1 MKAAYLESALQV
13 RTHDVPLPDPGPG
26 EVLIRIRSVGVCA
39 SDVHYY
45 EHGRIGRYVVR
56 EPLILG
62 HEPAGEVV
70 ALGSG
75 VDSLAEG
82 DRVSIEPGVPCRACV
97 HCRTGHYN
105 LCDDVVFMAT
115 PPVHGAF
122 VEFVAHPADFAYRIP
137 DHVSYDEAAL
147 IEPLSVGHFA
157 ARRGQARL
165 GDRAAILGAGPIGLM
180 TLLALQSQ
188 GIHDVTLVDVEPF
201 RLDKAL
207 ELGAA
212 DAIDASAEDVGQTR
226 AARFDLV
233 FETAGNSTTLTQTT
247 RIARRGGR
255 VVLVG
260 MTDAD
265 LTPIDTNELV
275 DKALDIAGVFRYAN
289 TWPLAVDLLSRGAV
303 DLKPLI
309 TGHYPLEAA
318 GQALESARTRKD
330 ANIKVMVTP

>member
-13 RTHDVPLPDPGPG
+13 HTRDVPRPEPGPG
-26 EVLIRIRSVGVCA
+26 EVLIRVRSVGVCA

-97 HCRTGHYN
+97 RCRTGHYN
-105 LCDDVVFMAT
+105 LCDEVVFMAT

-122 VEFVAHPADFAYRIP
+122 VEYVAHPADFAYRIP
-137 DHVSYDEAAL
+137 DHVTYDEAAL
-147 IEPLSVGHFA
+147 IEPLSVGLFA
-157 ARRGQARL
+157 VRRGGARL
-165 GDRAAILGAGPIGLM
+165 GDRVAILGAGPIGLM
-180 TLLALQSQ
+180 TFLALQSQ

-201 RLDKAL
+201 RLQKAL
-207 ELGAA
+207 VLGAA
-212 DAIDASAEDVGQTR
+212 DAIDARTEDIGRTHSTE
-226 AARFDLV
+226 FDLV

-247 RIARRGGR
+247 RITRRGGR

-275 DKALDIAGVFRYAN
+275 DKALDVAGVFRYAN
-289 TWPLAVDLLSRGAV
+289 TWPVAVDLLSSGAV
-303 DLKPLI
+303 DIKPLI
-309 TGHYPLEAA
+309 TAHYPLEGA
-318 GQALESARTRKD
+318 GHALESARTRKD
-330 ANIKVMVTP
+330 TNIKVIVTP

>member
-1 MKAAYLESALQV
+1 MKAAYLESALEV
-13 RTHDVPLPDPGPG
+13 HTRDVPLPDPGPG

-62 HEPAGEVV
+62 HEPAGEVA
-70 ALGSG
+70 ALGPG

-82 DRVSIEPGVPCRACV
+82 DRVSIEPGVPCRACM

-122 VEFVAHPADFAYRIP
+122 AEYVAHPADFAYRIP
-137 DHVSYDEAAL
+137 EHVSYDEAAL
-147 IEPLSVGHFA
+147 IEPLSVGLFA
-157 ARRGQARL
+157 ARRGQASL

-188 GIHDVTLVDVEPF
+188 GVRDVTLVDVEPF

-207 ELGAA
+207 ALGAA
-212 DAIDASAEDVGQTR
+212 NAVDGSAEDVGQTR
-226 AARFDLV
+226 ATQFDLV
-233 FETAGNSTTLTQTT
+233 FETAGNSTTLAQTT

-265 LTPIDTNELV
+265 TTPIDTNELV
-275 DKALDIAGVFRYAN
+275 DKALDVSGVFRYAN
-289 TWPLAVDLLSRGAV
+289 TWPLAVDLLTRGAV
-303 DLKPLI
+303 DIEPLI
-309 TGHYPLEAA
+309 TAHYPLEAA
-318 GQALESARTRKD
+318 GEALESARTRKD
-330 ANIKVMVTP
+330 ANIKIMVTP